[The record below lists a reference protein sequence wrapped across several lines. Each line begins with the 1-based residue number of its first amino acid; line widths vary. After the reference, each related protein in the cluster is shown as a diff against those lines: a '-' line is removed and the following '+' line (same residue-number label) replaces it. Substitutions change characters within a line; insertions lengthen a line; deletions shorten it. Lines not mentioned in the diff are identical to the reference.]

1 MEDEDGIERPSL
13 RIRYFVPVA
22 TAPPPDTHEFQP
34 PSNARLLTP
43 TPFSMS
49 APRALVCSS
58 TQAQ

>member
-1 MEDEDGIERPSL
+1 MRPSF
-13 RIRYFVPVA
+13 RTRYFVPVA
-22 TAPPPDTHEFQP
+22 TALPPDTHEFQP